1 MKVKEKVIARAKEL
15 IFKQDIL
22 KIADE
27 ITEIYEKEI
36 KRIYSEVIGDTKEF
50 CLVAFGSFGRKTMAP
65 CSDVDVFI
73 IAESKRSTSRHRE
86 KLSSFIRKIWDSG
99 MKGEHSIRTVQETL
113 KIALEDEKVLSYLAD
128 IRYIAGN
135 KKLFLRLKKQLTEN
149 IIRLSKTS
157 TYSMLVQDRRK
168 RITKHSNLIEPNIKS
183 SPGGIDDFI
192 YIKWLKKLVSEDI
205 LVDTSDI
212 LPDFKKLLKIRYVLH
227 IISGRRADRIFT
239 ELIEEVIK
247 FIKERK
253 KTETSDANSKEKAKT
268 GVREFMTEILSH
280 MRKIKTYA
288 DIAEDYVKK
297 KIYPYPHELSISLG
311 ENYMSDGE
319 FLFISP
325 KILEEEKWRVLELF
339 KISKENNLK
348 ISPEVAYYI
357 VRNQEKFDDLHRIPE
372 ANRIFLELITNTGGV
387 GRTLFEMKNLGVL
400 KKIIPEFSRI
410 ENLYQMYPPH
420 IYPVDDH
427 LIKCVE
433 EVEKIFSGIK
443 PPFVEILPEEDEVDK
458 KTTLVS
464 ALLHDIGKG
473 LKKDHSEAGEK
484 IAERVGRQ
492 LGIAG
497 EELKRLKFLVKNHL
511 ALSHFAQRR
520 DIHDKSS
527 LSKFISQIPDIA
539 TLGSLFVLS
548 IADAVATNP
557 ESWNRWKSALLTE
570 VYTKSIEKLRKGLDY
585 VEEEHIDTEMLVE
598 ELKQIF
604 REDAVREY
612 VSSLSSKF
620 ISLFSYDRLYRY
632 STAFLH
638 SWEKGK
644 RYTTYTERK
653 EGVMEVIAIDKD
665 KFGFLSECAGMLFL
679 AGFNIL
685 SLYAEA
691 GIMGMAMNIFWVEPA
706 EKTKAERFKEMFYTK
721 CLKDIMKEVAEKRE
735 RMLKFMI
742 NNPYVSKNTAKT
754 VKITFDNETAEE
766 YTIVEVYCY
775 DRPGLLFDISYVM
788 NMLEY
793 EIYFAKVSTRGN
805 KISDTFYIKNRRT
818 KSKLNESQQAELR
831 RYIQTAIIQG
841 AQPSLALQR
850 LL

>member
-1 MKVKEKVIARAKEL
+1 MKVKEKVLARAKEL

-27 ITEIYEKEI
+27 ITDIYDREI

-113 KIALEDEKVLSYLAD
+113 KIAIEDEKVLSYLAD

-135 KKLFLRLKKQLTEN
+135 KKLFLKLKKQLTEN

-157 TYSMLVQDRRK
+157 TYSMLVQDRKK

-212 LPDFKKLLKIRYVLH
+212 LSDFKVLLEIRYVLH

-239 ELIEEVIK
+239 ELIAEVIK
-247 FIKERK
+247 FIKERGK
-253 KTETSDANSKEKAKT
+253 NKTSDTNSKEKMKT

-288 DIAEDYVKK
+288 DIAEGYVKK

-357 VRNQEKFDDLHRIPE
+357 VRNQEKFDDLHRISE
-372 ANRIFLELITNTGGV
+372 ANRIFVELITNTGGV
-387 GRTLFEMKNLGVL
+387 GRTLFEMKNFGVL

-433 EVEKIFSGIK
+433 EVERIFSGIK

-458 KTTLVS
+458 KITLIS

-484 IAERVGRQ
+484 IAGRVGRQ

-497 EELKRLKFLVKNHL
+497 EELKRLKFLVRNHL

-557 ESWNRWKSALLTE
+557 ESWNSWKSALLTE

-638 SWEKGK
+638 SWEKGE

-653 EGVMEVIAIDKD
+653 EGVMEVIAIDRD

-706 EKTKAERFKEMFYTK
+706 EKAKAERFKEMFYTK
-721 CLKDIMKEVAEKRE
+721 CLKDIMKEVGEKRE

-742 NNPYVSKNTAKT
+742 NNPYVSRNTAKT
-754 VKITFDNETAEE
+754 VKITFDNETTEE

-818 KSKLNESQQAELR
+818 KSKLDESQQAELR
-831 RYIQTAIIQG
+831 RYIQSAIIQG